1 MIVVSPQPARRLSL
15 HGSGNTLFGIYIVN
29 LFLTVVTLG
38 IYYFWGK
45 TRIRQYLAGH
55 VEFEG
60 DRFAYHGTGKELFV
74 GWLKALLVFFL
85 PIFLLA
91 LIVGFW
97 AQDNPLAQIILQI
110 LVYAAILVVI
120 PLATVGSRRYRL
132 NRLSWRGIR
141 FSFRGRAKE
150 FLRIFIPGVLLTGI
164 TFGFYLPFFWVN
176 TRRFLVNN
184 AYFGTV
190 RFEFDGKGEDLFG
203 RYIRAILLSIV
214 TLGIYSFWF
223 FAEQQ
228 RYYWAHTSFATARF
242 RSTVT
247 GGPLF
252 RLSVGNFLLL
262 IFTLGLA
269 WPWVLLRS
277 LRFAFANLSLEG
289 ELDTSTIVQ
298 DAQAAGVTGEGLAE
312 FLDLDFFDF
321 DLGV

>member
-29 LFLTVVTLG
+29 LFLTVLTLG

-74 GWLKALLVFFL
+74 GWLKALLVLFL
-85 PIFLLA
+85 PLFVLGLIIA
-91 LIVGFW
+91 LW
-97 AQDNPLAQIILQI
+97 ARDSILAQIIFQL
-110 LVYAAILVVI
+110 LVYAVILIVI

-132 NRLSWRGIR
+132 SRLSWRGIR

-150 FLRIFIPGVLLTGI
+150 FMRIFIPGVLLSVI
-164 TFGFYLPFFWVN
+164 TLGLYLPFFWSN
-176 TRRFLVNN
+176 ARRFLVNN

-190 RFEFDGKGEDLFG
+190 PFEFDGRGEDLFG
-203 RYIRAILLSIV
+203 RYVRAILLSIV
-214 TLGIYSFWF
+214 TFGIYWFWF
-223 FAEQQ
+223 AAERQ
-228 RYYWAHTSFATARF
+228 RYYWAHTTFSTARF

-269 WPWVLLRS
+269 WPWVLQRS
-277 LRFAFANLSLEG
+277 VRFAFANLSLEG

-298 DAQAAGVTGEGLAE
+298 DAQAAGVTGEGIAE
-312 FLDLDFFDF
+312 FLDLDFFDI